1 MWDKEYFRK
10 TDRMFKG
17 SEVERAVKLGDMKGR
32 KRMVNERASGMIAEA
47 EAAVGQIIKDLLI
60 MVKSLGMCKYQLFLC
75 DG

>member
-60 MVKSLGMCKYQLFLC
+60 MVKILGMCKYQLFLC